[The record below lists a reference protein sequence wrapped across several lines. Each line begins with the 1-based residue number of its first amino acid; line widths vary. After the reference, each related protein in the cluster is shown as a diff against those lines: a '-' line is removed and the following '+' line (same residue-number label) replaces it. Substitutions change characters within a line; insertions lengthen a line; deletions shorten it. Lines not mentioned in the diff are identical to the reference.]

1 MQVTLTGRNTAI
13 VTATARPLLE
23 NNAVG
28 DFLPD
33 EFEFIDGGEINLADN
48 PRKRTFTIESK
59 RLSAIR
65 FADAG
70 VGVVNGYLRQWGR
83 ITN

>member
-1 MQVTLTGRNTAI
+1 MRDNFASKNAQLFGITGRNTAI

-23 NNAVG
+23 NNAMG

-33 EFEFIDGGEINLADN
+33 EFEFIEGGEINLGDN
-48 PRKRTFTIESK
+48 PRKRTFTIERK

-70 VGVVNGYLRQWGR
+70 QGW
-83 ITN
+83 

>member
-1 MQVTLTGRNTAI
+1 L
-13 VTATARPLLE
+13 
-23 NNAVG
+23 G

-33 EFEFIDGGEINLADN
+33 EFEFIEGGAINLADS
-48 PRKRTFTIESK
+48 PRKRTFTIERK

-70 VGVVNGYLRQWGR
+70 AGVVNGFLRQWGR